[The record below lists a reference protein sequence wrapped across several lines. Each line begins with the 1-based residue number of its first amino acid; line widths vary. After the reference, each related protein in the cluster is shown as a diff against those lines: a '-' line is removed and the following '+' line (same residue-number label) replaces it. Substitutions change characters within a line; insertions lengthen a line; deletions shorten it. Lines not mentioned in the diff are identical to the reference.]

1 MSIDKRKQKQDD
13 ERNEEWSY
21 KNIDEKDMVN
31 GLKKHGLNTSKL
43 KTFNGDIKT
52 LKQKKIRF
60 IFY

>member
-31 GLKKHGLNTSKL
+31 GLKNMV
-43 KTFNGDIKT
+43 
-52 LKQKKIRF
+52 
-60 IFY
+60 